1 MLTRRQIWRRV
12 KPPNYKSIH
21 EIHEIYSIPKIR
33 GNVKFVDKHVKF
45 KKIDPN
51 NDIKYFSD

>member
-1 MLTRRQIWRRV
+1 MEKV
-12 KPPNYKSIH
+12 KPPNYKS
-21 EIHEIYSIPKIR
+21 IHEIYSIPKIR

>member
-12 KPPNYKSIH
+12 KPPNYKS
-21 EIHEIYSIPKIR
+21 IHEIYSIPKIR

>member
-12 KPPNYKSIH
+12 KPLIINRYMKYIVFQ
-21 EIHEIYSIPKIR
+21 KIR